1 MANRTLAILAAV
13 LFALTV
19 LWRAPASW
27 LISALPRSIQCLQ
40 PAGSL
45 WSGACGQVRVA
56 GAALSDVRW
65 QLRPWTVLGGHLD
78 LALQSAD
85 VRAPATATLILGFG
99 GHDTLQDLRADMPID
114 TGFLPLFPSGWSGR
128 LQLALSRLEFKAG
141 RLAAIRGTLTASS
154 LAQIQPA
161 MPFGSFELRFPDTAP
176 ADGAIR
182 GELRDV
188 GGPLAVAGTLV
199 IRNGSEYELSGSAAA
214 RADAN
219 AELAKAVEFL
229 GPADAQGRRPY
240 SLAGSF

>member
-1 MANRTLAILAAV
+1 
-13 LFALTV
+13 
-19 LWRAPASW
+19 
-27 LISALPRSIQCLQ
+27 
-40 PAGSL
+40 
-45 WSGACGQVRVA
+45 
-56 GAALSDVRW
+56 
-65 QLRPWTVLGGHLD
+65 
-78 LALQSAD
+78 
-85 VRAPATATLILGFG
+85 
-99 GHDTLQDLRADMPID
+99 
-114 TGFLPLFPSGWSGR
+114 
-128 LQLALSRLEFKAG
+128 
-141 RLAAIRGTLTASS
+141 
-154 LAQIQPA
+154 